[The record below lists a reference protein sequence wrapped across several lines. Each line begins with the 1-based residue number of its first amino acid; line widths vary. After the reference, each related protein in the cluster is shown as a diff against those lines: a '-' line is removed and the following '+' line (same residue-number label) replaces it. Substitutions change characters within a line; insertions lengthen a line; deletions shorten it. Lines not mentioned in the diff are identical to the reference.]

1 MVARVQQVGR
11 RRDNGPPRGTGE
23 WAPRRAAHPTR
34 AASRSLTSPGNRK
47 GVGMAVYFDCDYCGT
62 EIFRE
67 QVRADLE
74 RRGALVEKA
83 DG

>member
-1 MVARVQQVGR
+1 
-11 RRDNGPPRGTGE
+11 
-23 WAPRRAAHPTR
+23 
-34 AASRSLTSPGNRK
+34 
-47 GVGMAVYFDCDYCGT
+47 MAVYFDCDYCGT